1 MLLKVIHNV
10 IRSTLSLPVYTCRC
24 ILVYLSRNWWRCDDI
39 MQKDHAETTYIGSR
53 VCSWNFT
60 NTNFELV

>member
-24 ILVYLSRNWWRCDDI
+24 ILVYLSRNCWRCDDI
-39 MQKDHAETTYIGSR
+39 IKKTMRKLRTSVQEFVHGILLIQTLNS
-53 VCSWNFT
+53 F
-60 NTNFELV
+60 